1 QIVAVGVCVLLRLTT
16 PGWLLVIFFIFVPVA
31 TVALV
36 TQIVLAAAAVP
47 RRRLTTSVALAF
59 GLLAA
64 SGLGA
69 AAVIPDGGDSER
81 SINSP
86 LGLLLGP
93 DLPDLTPVG
102 LLLLLT
108 WLVALVWAIAW
119 LWLLPWL
126 VALVWAIAG
135 LATSRKSTPP
145 PMPYPYW
152 SGPAPAGLG

>member
-1 QIVAVGVCVLLRLTT
+1 MRSDVNLALQIVTVGVAVLLRLTT
-16 PGWLLVIFFIFVPVA
+16 PGWLLVIYFIFVPVA
-31 TVALV
+31 TVALI
-36 TQIVLAAAAVP
+36 TQIVLAAAAVK
-47 RRRLTTSVALAF
+47 RGRLTTNVTLAF
-59 GLLAA
+59 VLLAA
-64 SGLGA
+64 STLGA

-108 WLVALVWAIAW
+108 WLVALVWG
-119 LWLLPWL
+119 
-126 VALVWAIAG
+126 IAG

>member
-1 QIVAVGVCVLLRLTT
+1 MRSDVNLALQLVTVGVAVLLRLTT
-16 PGWLLVIFFIFVPVA
+16 TGWLLVIFFVFVPVA
-31 TVALV
+31 TVALI
-36 TQIVLAAAAVP
+36 TQIVLAAAAVK
-47 RRRLTTSVALAF
+47 RGRLTTNVALAF

-64 SGLGA
+64 STFGA

-108 WLVALVWAIAW
+108 WLVALVWVI
-119 LWLLPWL
+119 
-126 VALVWAIAG
+126 VG
-135 LATSRKSTPP
+135 LATSRTSTPP
-145 PMPYPYW
+145 PVPHPYW

>member
-1 QIVAVGVCVLLRLTT
+1 MRSDVNLALQIVTVGVAVLLRLTT

-31 TVALV
+31 TVALI
-36 TQIVLAAAAVP
+36 TQIVLAAAAVK
-47 RRRLTTSVALAF
+47 RGRLTTNVTLAF
-59 GLLAA
+59 VLLAA
-64 SGLGA
+64 STLGA

-81 SINSP
+81 SIDSP

-108 WLVALVWAIAW
+108 
-119 LWLLPWL
+119 WL

>member
-1 QIVAVGVCVLLRLTT
+1 
-16 PGWLLVIFFIFVPVA
+16 VPVA
-31 TVALV
+31 TVALI
-36 TQIVLAAAAVP
+36 TQIVLAAAAVK
-47 RRRLTTSVALAF
+47 RGRLTTNVTLAF
-59 GLLAA
+59 VLLAA
-64 SGLGA
+64 STLGA

-108 WLVALVWAIAW
+108 WLVALVWAIA
-119 LWLLPWL
+119 
-126 VALVWAIAG
+126 G

>member
-1 QIVAVGVCVLLRLTT
+1 MRSDVNLALQIVTVGVAVLLRLTT

-31 TVALV
+31 TVALI
-36 TQIVLAAAAVP
+36 TQIVLAAAAVK
-47 RRRLTTSVALAF
+47 RGRLTTNVTLAF
-59 GLLAA
+59 VLLAA
-64 SGLGA
+64 STLGA

-81 SINSP
+81 SIDSP

-108 WLVALVWAIAW
+108 WLVALVWG
-119 LWLLPWL
+119 
-126 VALVWAIAG
+126 IAG

>member
-1 QIVAVGVCVLLRLTT
+1 MRSDLNLALQIVAVGAAVLLRLTT

-36 TQIVLAAAAVP
+36 TQIVLAAAAV
-47 RRRLTTSVALAF
+47 RRGRLTTSVSLAF
-59 GLLAA
+59 GLLAV
-64 SGLGA
+64 STLGA

-108 WLVALVWAIAW
+108 WVAALVWTI
-119 LWLLPWL
+119 
-126 VALVWAIAG
+126 VG
-135 LATSRKSTPP
+135 LATSRPTPP
-145 PMPYPYW
+145 PPVPYRYW
-152 SGPAPAGLG
+152 SGSAPAGLG

>member
-1 QIVAVGVCVLLRLTT
+1 MRSDLNLALQIAAVGACVLMRLMT

-36 TQIVLAAAAVP
+36 TQIILAAAAVP
-47 RRRLTTSVALAF
+47 RRRLTTNVSAAF

-93 DLPDLTPVG
+93 DLPDLVPLG
-102 LLLLLT
+102 LLLLLM
-108 WLVALVWAIAW
+108 WVGALIWTIV
-119 LWLLPWL
+119 
-126 VALVWAIAG
+126 G
-135 LATSRKSTPP
+135 LATSRPTATSRPV
-145 PMPYPYW
+145 PYPYW

>member
-1 QIVAVGVCVLLRLTT
+1 MRSDLNLALQIVAVGVCVLLRLTA
-16 PGWLLVIFFIFVPVA
+16 PGWLLVIFFVFVPVA

-47 RRRLTTSVALAF
+47 RRRLTTSVSLAF

-93 DLPDLTPVG
+93 DLPDLTPIG

-108 WLVALVWAIAW
+108 WVGALVWAI
-119 LWLLPWL
+119 
-126 VALVWAIAG
+126 VG

-145 PMPYPYW
+145 PPVPYPYW

>member
-1 QIVAVGVCVLLRLTT
+1 MRSDVNLALQILTVGAAVLLRLTT
-16 PGWLLVIFFIFVPVA
+16 PGWLLVIFFVFVPVA
-31 TVALV
+31 TVALI
-36 TQIVLAAAAVP
+36 TQILLAAAPVK
-47 RRRLTTSVALAF
+47 RGRLTTNAALAF

-64 SGLGA
+64 STLGA

-86 LGLLLGP
+86 LGLLFGP

-108 WLVALVWAIAW
+108 WLVALVWAI
-119 LWLLPWL
+119 
-126 VALVWAIAG
+126 VG

-145 PMPYPYW
+145 PVPYPYW

>member
-1 QIVAVGVCVLLRLTT
+1 MRSDLNLALQIVAVGVCALLRLTT

-47 RRRLTTSVALAF
+47 RRRLTTSVSLAF

-93 DLPDLTPVG
+93 DLPDLTPIG

-108 WLVALVWAIAW
+108 WVGALVWVI
-119 LWLLPWL
+119 
-126 VALVWAIAG
+126 VG
-135 LATSRKSTPP
+135 LATSRKSTPQAP
-145 PMPYPYW
+145 VPYPYW

>member
-1 QIVAVGVCVLLRLTT
+1 MRSDLNLVLQIVAVGATVLLRITT
-16 PGWLLVIFFIFVPVA
+16 PGWLLVIFFVFVPVA

-36 TQIVLAAAAVP
+36 TQIVLAAAAV
-47 RRRLTTSVALAF
+47 RRGRLTTNVTLAF
-59 GLLAA
+59 GVLAA

-93 DLPDLTPVG
+93 DLPDLTWIG

-108 WLVALVWAIAW
+108 WVGALVWVI
-119 LWLLPWL
+119 
-126 VALVWAIAG
+126 IG
-135 LATSRKSTPP
+135 LATSRPVPP
-145 PMPYPYW
+145 RPAPHPYW

>member
-1 QIVAVGVCVLLRLTT
+1 MRSDVNLALQIVTVGVCVLLRLTT

-36 TQIVLAAAAVP
+36 TQIVLAAAAVRP
-47 RRRLTTSVALAF
+47 RPLTTSLSLAV

-86 LGLLLGP
+86 LRLHFVP
-93 DLPDLTPVG
+93 ALPDLTPVG

-108 WLVALVWAIAW
+108 WLIALVWAI
-119 LWLLPWL
+119 
-126 VALVWAIAG
+126 VG
-135 LATSRKSTPP
+135 LAPSRKSTPP
-145 PMPYPYW
+145 PLPYPYW
-152 SGPAPAGLG
+152 SG

>member
-1 QIVAVGVCVLLRLTT
+1 M
-16 PGWLLVIFFIFVPVA
+16 IFVPVA
-31 TVALV
+31 TAALV
-36 TQIVLAAAAVP
+36 TQIVIAAAAVP
-47 RRRLTTSVALAF
+47 RRRLTTNVSLAF

-69 AAVIPDGGDSER
+69 AAAVPDGGDTER
-81 SINSP
+81 SSTSP

-93 DLPDLTPVG
+93 DLPDLTPIG

-108 WLVALVWAIAW
+108 WVGALVWVI
-119 LWLLPWL
+119 
-126 VALVWAIAG
+126 VG
-135 LATSRKSTPP
+135 LATSRKITPP

>member
-1 QIVAVGVCVLLRLTT
+1 MRSDLNLALQIVAVGMCVLLRLTT

-31 TVALV
+31 TLALV
-36 TQIVLAAAAVP
+36 TQIVLAAAAV
-47 RRRLTTSVALAF
+47 RRGRLTTNVTLAF

-81 SINSP
+81 SNNSP

-93 DLPDLTPVG
+93 DLPDLAPIG
-102 LLLLLT
+102 LLLLLA
-108 WLVALVWAIAW
+108 WVGALIWAI
-119 LWLLPWL
+119 
-126 VALVWAIAG
+126 IG
-135 LATSRKSTPP
+135 LAVSRPTAPP
-145 PMPYPYW
+145 RPVRYPYW

>member
-1 QIVAVGVCVLLRLTT
+1 MRSDLNLALQIVAVGVCVLLRLTT

-47 RRRLTTSVALAF
+47 RRRLTTSVSLAF

-81 SINSP
+81 SINS
-86 LGLLLGP
+86 LLGP
-93 DLPDLTPVG
+93 DLPDLTPIG

-108 WLVALVWAIAW
+108 WVGALVWVI
-119 LWLLPWL
+119 
-126 VALVWAIAG
+126 VG
-135 LATSRKSTPP
+135 LATSRKSTPQAP
-145 PMPYPYW
+145 VPYPYW

>member
-1 QIVAVGVCVLLRLTT
+1 MRSDLNLALQIVAVGVCVLLRLTT

-47 RRRLTTSVALAF
+47 RRRLTTSVSLAF

-69 AAVIPDGGDSER
+69 AAVIPDGGDSGR

-93 DLPDLTPVG
+93 DLPDLTPIG

-108 WLVALVWAIAW
+108 WVGALVWVI
-119 LWLLPWL
+119 
-126 VALVWAIAG
+126 VG

-145 PMPYPYW
+145 APVPHPYW

>member
-1 QIVAVGVCVLLRLTT
+1 MRSDVNLALQIITVGAAVLLRLTT
-16 PGWLLVIFFIFVPVA
+16 PGWLLVIFFVFVPVA
-31 TVALV
+31 TVALI
-36 TQIVLAAAAVP
+36 TQIVLAAAAVK
-47 RRRLTTSVALAF
+47 RGRLTTNVATAF

-64 SGLGA
+64 STLGA

-108 WLVALVWAIAW
+108 WLVALVWVI
-119 LWLLPWL
+119 
-126 VALVWAIAG
+126 VG
-135 LATSRKSTPP
+135 LATSRTSTPP
-145 PMPYPYW
+145 PVPHPYW

>member
-1 QIVAVGVCVLLRLTT
+1 MRSDVNLALQIITVGAAVLLRLTT
-16 PGWLLVIFFIFVPVA
+16 PGWLLVIFFVFVPIA
-31 TVALV
+31 TVALI
-36 TQIVLAAAAVP
+36 TQIVLAAAAVK
-47 RRRLTTSVALAF
+47 RGRLTTNVTLAF
-59 GLLAA
+59 VLLAA
-64 SGLGA
+64 STLGA

-108 WLVALVWAIAW
+108 WLVALVWAIA
-119 LWLLPWL
+119 
-126 VALVWAIAG
+126 G

>member
-1 QIVAVGVCVLLRLTT
+1 MRSDLNLALQIVAVGVCVLLRLTT
-16 PGWLLVIFFIFVPVA
+16 PGRLLVIFFVFVPVA

-47 RRRLTTSVALAF
+47 RRRLTTSVSLAF

-93 DLPDLTPVG
+93 DLPDLTPIG

-108 WLVALVWAIAW
+108 WVGALVWAI
-119 LWLLPWL
+119 
-126 VALVWAIAG
+126 VG

-145 PMPYPYW
+145 PVPYPYW

>member
-1 QIVAVGVCVLLRLTT
+1 MRSDLNLALQIVAVGVCVLLRLTT

-31 TVALV
+31 TAALV
-36 TQIVLAAAAVP
+36 TQIVIAAAAVP
-47 RRRLTTSVALAF
+47 RRRLTTNVSLAF

-93 DLPDLTPVG
+93 DLPDLTSIG
-102 LLLLLT
+102 LLLLLV
-108 WLVALVWAIAW
+108 WVGALIWTI
-119 LWLLPWL
+119 
-126 VALVWAIAG
+126 IG
-135 LATSRKSTPP
+135 LATSRPTAQPR

>member
-1 QIVAVGVCVLLRLTT
+1 MRSDVNLALQIITVGAAVLLRLTT
-16 PGWLLVIFFIFVPVA
+16 PGWLLVIFFVFVPIA
-31 TVALV
+31 TVALI
-36 TQIVLAAAAVP
+36 TQIVLAAAAVK
-47 RRRLTTSVALAF
+47 RGRLTTDVATAF

-64 SGLGA
+64 STLGA

-108 WLVALVWAIAW
+108 WLVALVWVI
-119 LWLLPWL
+119 
-126 VALVWAIAG
+126 VG
-135 LATSRKSTPP
+135 LATSRTSTPP
-145 PMPYPYW
+145 PVPHPYW

>member
-1 QIVAVGVCVLLRLTT
+1 MRSDVNLALQILTVGAAVLLRLTT
-16 PGWLLVIFFIFVPVA
+16 PGWLLVIFFVFVPVA
-31 TVALV
+31 TVALI
-36 TQIVLAAAAVP
+36 TQIVLAAAAVK
-47 RRRLTTSVALAF
+47 RGRLTTNVALAF

-64 SGLGA
+64 STLGA

-86 LGLLLGP
+86 LGLLFGP

-108 WLVALVWAIAW
+108 WLVALVWAI
-119 LWLLPWL
+119 
-126 VALVWAIAG
+126 VG

-145 PMPYPYW
+145 PVPYPYW

>member
-1 QIVAVGVCVLLRLTT
+1 MRSDVNLALQILTVGAAVLLRLAT
-16 PGWLLVIFFIFVPVA
+16 PGWLLVIFFVFVPVA
-31 TVALV
+31 TVALI
-36 TQIVLAAAAVP
+36 TQIVLTAAAVK
-47 RRRLTTSVALAF
+47 RGRLTTNVTLAF
-59 GLLAA
+59 VLLAA
-64 SGLGA
+64 STLGA

-108 WLVALVWAIAW
+108 WLVALVWAIA
-119 LWLLPWL
+119 
-126 VALVWAIAG
+126 G

>member
-1 QIVAVGVCVLLRLTT
+1 MRSDLNLALQIVAVGVCVLLRLTT

-47 RRRLTTSVALAF
+47 RRRLTTSVSLAF

-86 LGLLLGP
+86 LGP
-93 DLPDLTPVG
+93 DLPDLTPIG

-108 WLVALVWAIAW
+108 WVGALVWVI
-119 LWLLPWL
+119 
-126 VALVWAIAG
+126 VG
-135 LATSRKSTPP
+135 LATSRKSTPQAP
-145 PMPYPYW
+145 VPYPYW

>member
-1 QIVAVGVCVLLRLTT
+1 MRSDVNLALQILTVGAAGLLRLTT
-16 PGWLLVIFFIFVPVA
+16 PGWLLVIFFVFVPVA
-31 TVALV
+31 TVALI
-36 TQIVLAAAAVP
+36 TQILVAAAAVK
-47 RRRLTTSVALAF
+47 RGRLTTNVALAF

-64 SGLGA
+64 STLGA

-86 LGLLLGP
+86 LGLLFGP

-108 WLVALVWAIAW
+108 WLVALVWAI
-119 LWLLPWL
+119 
-126 VALVWAIAG
+126 VG

-145 PMPYPYW
+145 PVPYPYW

>member
-1 QIVAVGVCVLLRLTT
+1 MRSDLNLALQIVAVGVAVLLRLTT

-47 RRRLTTSVALAF
+47 RRRLTTSVSLAF

-93 DLPDLTPVG
+93 GLPDLTPIG
-102 LLLLLT
+102 LLLLMT
-108 WLVALVWAIAW
+108 LVA
-119 LWLLPWL
+119 
-126 VALVWAIAG
+126 ALIWTIVG
-135 LATSRKSTPP
+135 LATSRPALPP
-145 PMPYPYW
+145 PVPYRYR